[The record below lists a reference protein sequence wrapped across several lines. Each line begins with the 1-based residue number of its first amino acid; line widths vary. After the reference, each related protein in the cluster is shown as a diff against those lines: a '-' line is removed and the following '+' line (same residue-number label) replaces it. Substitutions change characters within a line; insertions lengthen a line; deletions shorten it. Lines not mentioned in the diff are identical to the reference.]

1 MLRVL
6 PGKRV
11 ALSCCKACS
20 AKAGG
25 TGGLATDEEDPG
37 VSPDLLQMC
46 FSSQAGK
53 ENQTKNCCNAMLPV
67 SGELRYRQHFSV

>member
-11 ALSCCKACS
+11 ALICAVKACS

-25 TGGLATDEEDPG
+25 TGELATDEEDPG
-37 VSPDLLQMC
+37 VNPDL
-46 FSSQAGK
+46 
-53 ENQTKNCCNAMLPV
+53 
-67 SGELRYRQHFSV
+67 